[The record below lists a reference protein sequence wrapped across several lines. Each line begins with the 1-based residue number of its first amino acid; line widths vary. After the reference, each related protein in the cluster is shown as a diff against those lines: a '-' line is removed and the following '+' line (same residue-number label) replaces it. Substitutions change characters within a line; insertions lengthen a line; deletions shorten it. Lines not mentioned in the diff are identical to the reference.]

1 MVGTAAALQRVAVDH
16 KKSQLIEIATDGGIR
31 GGLATLNGRLYRIAG
46 AMRMLESAM
55 SDVADN
61 NRDFNA

>member
-1 MVGTAAALQRVAVDH
+1 VDH
-16 KKSQLIEIATDGGIR
+16 KKLQLIEIATDGGIR
-31 GGLATLNGRLYRIAG
+31 TGLATLSGRLYRVAG